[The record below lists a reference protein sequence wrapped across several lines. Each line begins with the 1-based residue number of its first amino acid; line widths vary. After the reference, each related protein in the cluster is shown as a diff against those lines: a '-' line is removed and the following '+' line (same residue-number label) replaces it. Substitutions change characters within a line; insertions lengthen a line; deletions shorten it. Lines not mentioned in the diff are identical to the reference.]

1 MALDRRNVQH
11 ESNSNSNIAK
21 WAKPSHNRRPKTPSS
36 QSRGRD
42 GGYEAEAEAD
52 PLMSTVRASHS
63 GAMQH
68 EIPLGISID
77 C

>member
-21 WAKPSHNRRPKTPSS
+21 WAKPQQAPKNTFKPE
-36 QSRGRD
+36 SREGGRW
-42 GGYEAEAEAD
+42 YEAEAEAD
-52 PLMSTVRASHS
+52 PLMSTVKASHS

-68 EIPLGISID
+68 EIPWGISID